1 MTRGLILC
9 AAVLALA
16 GCGGSPKKS
25 GTLLIAVDAPFSRS
39 PYVGQTIANGLQLA
53 VDEINATGGI
63 ATKDTVYQL
72 KVKRYDNALSP
83 RQALAN
89 ARRAIADG
97 AVAIV
102 DDGTGVDASWRV
114 ANDAHVPI
122 GITYGGGLDLVD
134 AAKRPNVFR
143 VAPTDHGIA
152 FRLAEYT
159 IPKGLKLALL
169 HDDTTYG
176 QEGGKAID
184 VAFSRNASSVAL
196 KLTLPAGDT
205 DLSPQVLRARRSGAT
220 ALLVWG
226 EASTIAKVVVAA
238 RSAGWNAPVYA
249 PPSAEDPALR
259 QQLAD
264 RPQWLDGLVFASGRM
279 TAELGPG
286 FFYAFQAKYES
297 AYGAQKVGV
306 RTPGGKEVIAP
317 PGVRTAGG
325 KEVIA
330 PPDYAMYSYDFGNLL
345 AAALRLGRDKDLSK
359 ALEQVTVRGAN
370 GDERG
375 FNERNHEGV
384 VDDDVYFARF
394 RGMTYEPVQDDP
406 LSSTLPKILQTR

>member
-1 MTRGLILC
+1 MPK
-9 AAVLALA
+9 AVLICALVLSLA
-16 GCGGSPKKS
+16 GCGGSAKKS
-25 GTLLIAVDAPFSRS
+25 GGTLLIAVDAPFSRS
-39 PYVGQTIANGLQLA
+39 PYVGETIANGVQLA
-53 VDEINATGGI
+53 VDELNASGGI
-63 ATKDTVYQL
+63 ATNDAVYQL

-83 RQALAN
+83 RQALTN

-97 AVAIV
+97 AIAIV
-102 DDGTGVDASWRV
+102 DDGTGVDAAWRV
-114 ANDAHVPI
+114 ANEAHVPI

-134 AAKRPNVFR
+134 PETRPNVFR

-176 QEGGKAID
+176 QEGAKALD
-184 VAFSRNASSVAL
+184 VAFSRNADSVSL

-205 DLSPQVLRARRSGAT
+205 DLSPQVLRARRAGSTG
-220 ALLVWG
+220 LLVWG
-226 EASTIAKVVVAA
+226 QASTIGKVLVAA
-238 RSAGWNAPVYA
+238 RSAGWKVPVFA

-264 RPQWLDGLVFASGRM
+264 RPEWLDGLTFGSGRM

-286 FFYAFQAKYES
+286 FFNAFQAKYDS
-297 AYGAQKVGV
+297 AYGAVKVGV
-306 RTPGGKEVIAP
+306 RTPTG
-317 PGVRTAGG
+317 RQ
-325 KEVIA
+325 VIA
-330 PPDYAMYSYDFGNLL
+330 PPDYAMYSYDFGNLI
-345 AAALRLGRDKDLSK
+345 AAAVRANKSGGDLSK
-359 ALEQVTVRGAN
+359 ALEQVTVHGAN

-394 RGMTYEPVQDDP
+394 EGMTYRPVKDDP
-406 LSSTLPKILQTR
+406 LSSTLPTIEQTR

>member
-1 MTRGLILC
+1 MKKGLVLC
-9 AAVLALA
+9 AVVVALS
-16 GCGGSPKKS
+16 GCGGSGKKPG
-25 GTLLIAVDAPFSRS
+25 GTLLVAVDAPFSRS
-39 PYVGQTIANGLQLA
+39 PYIGETIANGVQLA
-53 VDEINATGGI
+53 VDEINAGGGVTTN
-63 ATKDTVYQL
+63 AKAYQL

-97 AVAIV
+97 AIAIV
-102 DDGTGVDASWRV
+102 DDGTGVDAAWKV
-114 ANDAHVPI
+114 ANAAHVPI
-122 GITYGGGLDLVD
+122 AITYGGGLGLVD
-134 AAKRPNVFR
+134 PVKRPNVFR
-143 VAPTDHGIA
+143 IAPTDHGIA
-152 FRLAEYT
+152 FRLAEYM
-159 IPKGLKLALL
+159 IPKGLKVALL

-176 QEGGKAID
+176 QEGASALD
-184 VAFSRNASSVAL
+184 AAFARNSSSVATR
-196 KLTLPAGDT
+196 LTLPAGDS

-226 EASTIAKVVVAA
+226 EAATIAKVVVAA
-238 RSAGWNAPVYA
+238 RSAGWNVPVYA

-264 RPQWLDGLVFASGRM
+264 RPKWLDGLTFGSGRM

-286 FFYAFQAKYES
+286 FFYAFEAKYEA

-306 RTPGGKEVIAP
+306 RTP
-317 PGVRTAGG
+317 AGLS
-325 KEVIA
+325 VIA

-345 AAALRLGRDKDLSK
+345 AAALRLGGLHKDLSK
-359 ALEQVTVRGAN
+359 SLEQVTVRGAN

-375 FNERNHEGV
+375 FNENNHEGV

-394 RGMTYEPVQDDP
+394 LGMTYRPVKDDP
-406 LSSTLPKILQTR
+406 LSSTLPTIQQTR

>member
-1 MTRGLILC
+1 MTKVLIVC
-9 AAVLALA
+9 AIVLALS
-16 GCGGSPKKS
+16 GCGGSAQKS

-39 PYVGQTIANGLQLA
+39 PYVGETIANGVQLA
-53 VDEINATGGI
+53 VDEMNAGGGI
-63 ATKDTVYQL
+63 STKDTNYQL

-102 DDGTGVDASWRV
+102 DDGTGVDAAWKV

-122 GITYGGGLDLVD
+122 GITYGGGLALVD
-134 AAKRPNVFR
+134 PVKRPNVFR

-159 IPKGLKLALL
+159 LPKGLKLALL

-176 QEGGKAID
+176 QEGARALD
-184 VAFSRNASSVAL
+184 QSFSRNASSVTL

-220 ALLVWG
+220 AVLVWG
-226 EASTIAKVVVAA
+226 EAATIAKVVVAA
-238 RSAGWNAPVYA
+238 RSAGWNVPVYA
-249 PPSAEDPALR
+249 PPSAEDPVLR
-259 QQLAD
+259 QLLAD
-264 RPQWLDGLVFASGRM
+264 RPTWLDGVTFASGRM

-286 FFYAFQAKYES
+286 FFYAFEAKYES

-306 RTPGGKEVIAP
+306 RAPDGKS
-317 PGVRTAGG
+317 
-325 KEVIA
+325 VIA

-345 AAALRLGRDKDLSK
+345 GAALRLGRDKDLSK
-359 ALEQVTVRGAN
+359 SLEQVTVRGAN

-375 FNERNHEGV
+375 FNERSHEGV

-394 RGMTYEPVQDDP
+394 RGMTYRPVKDDP
-406 LSSTLPKILQTR
+406 LSSTLPTIQQTR

>member
-1 MTRGLILC
+1 MR
-9 AAVLALA
+9 AAVVCMLVLALS
-16 GCGGSPKKS
+16 GCGSSTKKTG
-25 GTLLIAVDAPFSRS
+25 GTFLIAVDAPFSRS
-39 PYVGQTIANGLQLA
+39 PYVGETIANGIQLA
-53 VDEINATGGI
+53 VDEMNAGGGVVT
-63 ATKDTVYQL
+63 ANTVHML
-72 KVKRYDNALSP
+72 KIKRYDNALSP

-97 AVAIV
+97 TVAII
-102 DDGTGVDASWRV
+102 DDGTGVDATWQV
-114 ANDAHVPI
+114 ANAAHVPI

-134 AAKRPNVFR
+134 PAKRPNVFR

-176 QEGGKAID
+176 QEGAQALD
-184 VAFSRNASSVAL
+184 RAFSRNPDSVAT
-196 KLTLPAGDT
+196 KLTLPAGDA
-205 DLSPQVLRARRSGAT
+205 DLSPQVLRARRAHAT

-226 EASTIAKVVVAA
+226 QAATIGKVLVAA
-238 RSAGWNAPVYA
+238 RSAGWNAPVFA

-264 RPQWLDGLVFASGRM
+264 RPEWLDGLTFASGRM

-286 FFYAFQAKYES
+286 FFYAFEAKYES
-297 AYGAQKVGV
+297 AYGAAKVGV
-306 RTPGGKEVIAP
+306 RTPGGKS
-317 PGVRTAGG
+317 
-325 KEVIA
+325 VIA

-345 AAALRLGRDKDLSK
+345 AAALRANTSGDLSK

-394 RGMTYEPVQDDP
+394 QGMTYRPVQDDP
-406 LSSTLPKILQTR
+406 LSSTLPMIQQTR

>member
-1 MTRGLILC
+1 VKLGAMTRGLILC
-9 AAVLALA
+9 VAVFALA
-16 GCGGSPKKS
+16 GCGGSAKKS

-39 PYVGQTIANGLQLA
+39 PYVGETIANGLQLA
-53 VDEINATGGI
+53 VDEVNAGGGV

-72 KVKRYDNALSP
+72 QVKRYDNALSP

-102 DDGTGVDASWRV
+102 DDGTGVDAAWRV

-134 AAKRPNVFR
+134 TAKRPNVFR

-169 HDDTTYG
+169 HDDTSYG
-176 QEGGKAID
+176 QEGARALD

-205 DLSPQVLRARRSGAT
+205 DLSPQVLRARRSGAK

-286 FFYAFQAKYES
+286 FFYAFEAKYES

-306 RTPGGKEVIAP
+306 RTAD
-317 PGVRTAGG
+317 G

-345 AAALRLGRDKDLSK
+345 AAALRAGANKDLSK

-394 RGMTYEPVQDDP
+394 RGMTYEPVKDDP
-406 LSSTLPKILQTR
+406 LSSTLPTILQTR

>member
-1 MTRGLILC
+1 MRKAVLVVVL
-9 AAVLALA
+9 VLALA
-16 GCGGSPKKS
+16 GCGGSAKKPG

-39 PYVGQTIANGLQLA
+39 PYVGETIANGIQLA
-53 VDEINATGGI
+53 VDELNAGGGI
-63 ATKDTVYQL
+63 VTKDTVYTL

-97 AVAIV
+97 AIAIV
-102 DDGTGVDASWRV
+102 DDGTGVDAAWRV
-114 ANDAHVPI
+114 ANEAHVPI
-122 GITYGGGLDLVD
+122 GITYDGGLDLVD
-134 AAKRPNVFR
+134 PSKRPNVFR

-159 IPKGLKLALL
+159 IPKKLKLALL

-176 QEGGKAID
+176 QEGARAID
-184 VAFSRNASSVAL
+184 VAFSRNVDSVAL
-196 KLTLPAGDT
+196 KLTVPAGDT
-205 DLSPQVLRARRSGAT
+205 DLSPQVLRARRAGST

-226 EASTIAKVVVAA
+226 QASTIGKVVVAA
-238 RSAGWNAPVYA
+238 RSAGWDVPVYA

-264 RPQWLDGLVFASGRM
+264 RPEWLDGLTFASGRM

-286 FFYAFQAKYES
+286 FFNAFEAKYES
-297 AYGAQKVGV
+297 AYGATKVGV
-306 RTPGGKEVIAP
+306 RDASG
-317 PGVRTAGG
+317 RT
-325 KEVIA
+325 VIA
-330 PPDYAMYSYDFGNLL
+330 PPDYAMYSYDFANLL
-345 AAALRLGRDKDLSK
+345 AAAVRANPKGGDLSK
-359 ALEQVTVRGAN
+359 ALEQVTVHGAN

-394 RGMTYEPVQDDP
+394 RGMTYRPVKDDP
-406 LSSTLPKILQTR
+406 LSSTLPTIEQTR

>member
-1 MTRGLILC
+1 VTLRAVKAVAVCLL
-9 AAVLALA
+9 VLALS
-16 GCGGSPKKS
+16 GCGGSTKTS
-25 GTLLIAVDAPFSRS
+25 GGTLLIAVDAPFSRS
-39 PYVGQTIANGLQLA
+39 PYVGETIANGVQLA
-53 VDEINATGGI
+53 VEEINAGGGVVK
-63 ATKDTVYQL
+63 ANKVYTL

-97 AVAIV
+97 AIAIV
-102 DDGTGVDASWRV
+102 DDGTGVDASWKV
-114 ANDAHVPI
+114 ANDAGVPI

-134 AAKRPNVFR
+134 PETRPNVFR

-176 QEGGKAID
+176 QEGAKAID
-184 VAFSRNASSVAL
+184 QAFSRNADSVAA
-196 KLTLPAGDT
+196 KLTVPANDT
-205 DLSPQVLRARRSGAT
+205 DLSPQVLRARRAGAT

-226 EASTIAKVVVAA
+226 QAATIGKVLVAA
-238 RSAGWNAPVYA
+238 RSARWNVPVYA

-264 RPQWLDGLVFASGRM
+264 RPTWLDGLTFASGRM

-286 FFYAFQAKYES
+286 FFYAFEAKYES
-297 AYGAQKVGV
+297 AYGADKVGV
-306 RTPGGKEVIAP
+306 RTPDGRP
-317 PGVRTAGG
+317 
-325 KEVIA
+325 VIA

-345 AAALRLGRDKDLSK
+345 AAALRADTGDDLSK

-394 RGMTYEPVQDDP
+394 RGMTYRPVKDDP
-406 LSSTLPKILQTR
+406 LSATLPTVQQTR